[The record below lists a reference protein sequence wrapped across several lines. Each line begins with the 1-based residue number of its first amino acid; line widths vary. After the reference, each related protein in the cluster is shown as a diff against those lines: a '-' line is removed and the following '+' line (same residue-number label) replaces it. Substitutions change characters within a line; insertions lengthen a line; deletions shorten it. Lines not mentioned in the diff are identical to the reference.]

1 MRLIILALILVL
13 GAPAW
18 GRAYTVD
25 PSHSRVTF
33 SVTHMIGTVQGR
45 FQDFQGEIVYE
56 PDKPQNCSVSMT
68 VQAVSLDTE
77 NETRD
82 KRLRAAN
89 FLNTDKFTT
98 LSFVSHK
105 VQVLDPG
112 HLSVEGDMTIH
123 GVTRP
128 MTVTVALTT
137 SGDLAD
143 FTTDFVVLRKD
154 YGLVWNRT
162 LDSGGTMMGE
172 EVQVHMQV
180 EARAKK

>member
-1 MRLIILALILVL
+1 MRLTLLVLILGL

-18 GRAYTVD
+18 ARTYTVD
-25 PSHSRVTF
+25 PAHSQVTF

-45 FQDFQGEIVYE
+45 FRDFQGEIVYE
-56 PDKPQNCSVSMT
+56 PDKPQACSVSMT
-68 VQAVSLDTE
+68 VQAVSLDTQ
-77 NETRD
+77 NNTRD

-89 FLNTDKFTT
+89 FLNTDQFTT
-98 LSFVSHK
+98 LSFVSRK
-105 VQVLDPG
+105 VQLLDPG

-137 SGDLAD
+137 GGDQAE

-180 EARAKK
+180 SARAKK